1 MLRPNP
7 EPEPID
13 LPQTVNDA
21 IDFCKKIQEPDG
33 LLMLNVIYRRFGI
46 VEFAGALQRY
56 DEIMQYEEP
65 VMRVFRR
72 IADYDNPIQ
81 ANDLA
86 GVSID
91 KDQLTTRALYC
102 DRFGLP
108 YNYPGALVRAA
119 SAGDYMLTHALLA
132 WIWIQE
138 NNYELPLPEN
148 FITELYNANAELIN
162 DDSVVTD
169 LELEAAAFLNLAGQ
183 GHLVDSRFVERV
195 ASAQNYDGGWLLSS
209 DTSGPSYWHASVLGL
224 LFLLHIEYPSETYPQ
239 MLAPPSQ

>member
-7 EPEPID
+7 ETEPID